1 MAARAIAE
9 AATVASADE
18 RRRGAL
24 RVLTLVLALA
34 VVLGAIVGVRS
45 FLAHRQADSQAAAVQ
60 AAAAQPFPTS
70 ATIEATWGV
79 RFSAVRL
86 IDDAGDVEI
95 RYTAVDAARTG
106 RLHSGNIA
114 DLPYLRAE
122 DSGAEIHSSSLMLNL
137 HSTHAGDD
145 IVGGSYSI
153 IYGNSNGV
161 LHYGQLVTLV
171 LADGLQLQ
179 HIPVQ

>member
-1 MAARAIAE
+1 MEASPVAGAE
-9 AATVASADE
+9 E
-18 RRRGAL
+18 RRLGAV
-24 RVLTLVLALA
+24 RMLTIVLALA

-45 FLAHRQADSQAAAVQ
+45 FLAHRQADSQSAAIQ
-60 AAAAQPFPTS
+60 AATSKPFPTS
-70 ATIEATWGV
+70 ASIEATWGI
-79 RFSAVRL
+79 RFTAVRL

-95 RYTAVDAARTG
+95 RYTAVDAAKTG
-106 RLHSGNIA
+106 RLHSGNAA
-114 DLPYLRAE
+114 DLPFLRGE
-122 DSGAEIHSSSLMLNL
+122 DNGAEIHSNSLMLNL
-137 HSTHAGDD
+137 HSSHAGDD
-145 IVGGSYSI
+145 IVGGSYSM